1 MGFLDSYG
9 GGKRKMKIKKFEK
22 IQVLQKVLPFGFLV
36 TLQSKEKA
44 TKVKKKRKR
53 YTTDTTKNDTV

>member
-44 TKVKKKRKR
+44 TKVKKKKAL
-53 YTTDTTKNDTV
+53 YY